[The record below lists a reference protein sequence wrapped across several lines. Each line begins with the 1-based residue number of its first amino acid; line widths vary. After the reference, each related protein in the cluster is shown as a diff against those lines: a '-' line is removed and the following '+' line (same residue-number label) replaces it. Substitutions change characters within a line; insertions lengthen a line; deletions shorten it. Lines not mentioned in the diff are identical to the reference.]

1 MKPVSF
7 IIQKLVSPLINK
19 DNSYIT
25 KIIFNWPQ
33 IVGEGIAKLSYPAKV
48 KKDQHTNI
56 LCINVYSSAIGA
68 ELHYL
73 KTNILNKIAFFLGE
87 NSAITDLEF
96 KLELKK
102 SKAQEGSFLLEELS
116 SNTAKV
122 LDNKEFEV
130 IKDLDLRENLIKL
143 CNNIKK
149 LK

>member
-48 KKDQHTNI
+48 KKNQNTNI
-56 LCINVYSSAIGA
+56 LCINVSSSAIGA

-73 KTNILNKIAFFLGE
+73 KTNILNKISFFLGE

-102 SKAQEGSFLLEELS
+102 SKAQEGSFLLEELT
-116 SNTAKV
+116 SNADEV
-122 LDNKEFEV
+122 LDKKEFEA

-143 CNNIKK
+143 SNNVKK

>member
-19 DNSYIT
+19 DNSYIS

-48 KKDQHTNI
+48 KKDQNTSV
-56 LCINVYSSAIGA
+56 LCITVSSSAIGA

-73 KTNILNKIAFFLGE
+73 KANILDKIAFFLGE
-87 NSAITDLEF
+87 NSAITGLEF

-102 SKAQEGSFLLEELS
+102 SRVHEGGFLLEELA
-116 SNTAKV
+116 SNTSKV
-122 LDNKEFEV
+122 SDNKEFDV

-143 CNNIKK
+143 CNNIKN